1 MGMTFAFTHRA
12 VLEPT
17 IPSFK
22 VIDVEAVARDGKVK
36 GYCAVAGQYMDFT
49 VETKHPV
56 ETKVGI
62 LSRSNQIRDSRGR
75 FVRGNVPI
83 NKRVS

>member
-1 MGMTFAFTHRA
+1 
-12 VLEPT
+12 VKLERLVVKCPACGQQL
-17 IPSFK
+17 
-22 VIDVEAVARDGKVK
+22 EAVARDGKVK

-75 FVRGNVPI
+75 FVNGNVPL
-83 NKRVS
+83 NKKGQS